1 MEPKSNELLEFIKSR
16 KSIRTFIYEKIDNA
30 TIKSILECGQWAP
43 SGNNTQ
49 PWKVCVVTHP
59 TVKRMLA
66 ELSKYTSIIEN
77 SYVNF
82 VIFLDHEKGY
92 DRVKDIQAI
101 GAFIENILLAI
112 HAKGLGGAWIGEILQ
127 KKEEVNEIF
136 KFSKEKF
143 ELMAL
148 IAVGVIDK
156 PMMSQKSKERERIA
170 LDDFIE
176 FY

>member
-16 KSIRTFIYEKIDNA
+16 QSIRTFISEKIDNVA
-30 TIKSILECGQWAP
+30 LKEILDCGRWAP

-77 SYVNF
+77 AYVNF

-101 GAFIENILLAI
+101 GAFIENLLLAV
-112 HAKGLGGAWIGEILQ
+112 HAKGLGGVWIGEILA
-127 KKEEVNEIF
+127 KKKEVNEIF
-136 KFSKEKF
+136 KFSEDKY

-148 IAVGVIDK
+148 IAVGVIDQPK
-156 PMMSQKSKERERIA
+156 LNQKAKKRQRIP
-170 LDDFIE
+170 LDNFIE